1 MQNSATDKRIHKL
14 VLAGVFA
21 AVTYIVFTFLSIP
34 IPTPGGG
41 KVTVHLGNAFCIL
54 GVLLLGTFYGSAGG
68 AVGLVVADL
77 LDPVYIVEAPITF
90 VLKLLMGLIAG
101 FVGHKLLHIDE
112 QKDRSVILRDAVLAS
127 VAGLL
132 FNAVCDPLARYAY
145 KILIIGRPAAE
156 VTLAVNMVV
165 TLINSVVSVFAV
177 VILYMAL
184 RGPLRKLGIIT
195 DNEKEDQPS

>member
-1 MQNSATDKRIHKL
+1 MGAAKEDSKIRKL

-21 AVTYIVFTFLSIP
+21 ALTYIVFTFLSIP

-41 KVTVHLGNAFCIL
+41 KVSVHLGNAFCIL
-54 GVLLLGTFYGSAGG
+54 GVLLLGTGYGSIGG
-68 AVGLVVADL
+68 ALGLVIADL

-101 FVGHKLLHIDE
+101 LVAHKVLKINEKTDHGE
-112 QKDRSVILRDAVLAS
+112 ILRASALAS
-127 VAGLL
+127 LAGLL

-145 KILIIGRPAAE
+145 KILVIGKPAAE
-156 VTLAVNMVV
+156 VTLAVNVVV
-165 TLINSVVSVFAV
+165 TVINSVVSVFVV

-184 RGPLRKLGIIT
+184 RAPLRKLGLIGDT
-195 DNEKEDQPS
+195 VVQE